1 MIEAGKT
8 TRAVVVEPVGGH
20 GGMNYYDIGLCSGL
34 GRAGIDVTLHTCDRN
49 PPQPVP
55 GQFAVR
61 ASFLGVYGADPAWRR
76 GLRYVR
82 ALVSAL
88 VGERLRRATVAHF
101 HFFHVGP
108 LEYLGVKLASLL
120 GYRVIV
126 TAHDVESFD
135 QNLTVKSLVHRSY
148 ALAHAVVAHNQT
160 SAGEVVAKLGVP
172 PQRVHV
178 VPHGSYVDFA
188 APPPPR
194 AEARQLIG
202 LAAEGGPVLLFF
214 GQIKEVKGLDVLI
227 EAFAQVLQTLPTAR
241 LVIAGKVWKADFS
254 RYTRQIERL
263 GLQDSV
269 LLHIRYIPDDEV
281 HAFYAAADLV
291 VLPYRRI
298 YQSGVLL
305 MAMSFGTPVMASD
318 LPAMK
323 EVVQDGETGYLFHRD
338 DAADLAARLLQALAD
353 PTGLQRVQQAADAC
367 MRERFGWARIGQQL
381 ARVYSESNP

>member
-1 MIEAGKT
+1 MTAGYQR
-8 TRAVVVEPVGGH
+8 TRAVVIEPVGGH
-20 GGMNYYDIGLCSGL
+20 GGMNYYDIGLCDGL

-49 PPQPVP
+49 PPTAVP
-55 GQFAVR
+55 GVFSVR
-61 ASFLGVYGADPAWRR
+61 ASFVGVYGGAPAWRR

-82 ALVSAL
+82 ALIVGL
-88 VGERLRRATVAHF
+88 VGERARGAKVAHF

-120 GYRVIV
+120 GYRVVI

-135 QNLTVKSLVHRSY
+135 KKLTVKGLVHRSY
-148 ALAHAVVAHNQT
+148 ALAHAVVAHNHT
-160 SAGEVVAKLGVP
+160 SAAEVVAKLSVP
-172 PQRVHV
+172 KQRVHV

-194 AEARQLIG
+194 DQARRQIG
-202 LAAEGGPVLLFF
+202 LSPDAGPVLLFF

-227 EAFAQVLQTLPTAR
+227 EAFAQVLRSMPTAR
-241 LVIAGKVWKADFS
+241 LVIAGKVWKADFT
-254 RYTRQIERL
+254 RYANLIEQF
-263 GLQDSV
+263 GLRESV
-269 LLHIRYIPDDEV
+269 LLHIRYIPDEEV

-323 EVVQDGETGYLFHRD
+323 EVVEDGKNGFLFPEGN
-338 DAADLAARLLQALAD
+338 AAHLAARLLGVLAD
-353 PTGLQRVQQAADAC
+353 TAGLNRVQQAADGC
-367 MRERFGWARIGQQL
+367 MRDRFSWGRIGQQL
-381 ARVYSESNP
+381 ARVYSDSTF